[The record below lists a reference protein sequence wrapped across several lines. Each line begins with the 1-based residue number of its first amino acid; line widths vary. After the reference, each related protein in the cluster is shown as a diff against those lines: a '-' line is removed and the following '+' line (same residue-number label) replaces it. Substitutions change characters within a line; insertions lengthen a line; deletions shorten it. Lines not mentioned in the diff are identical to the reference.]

1 MSDPPIRGPFG
12 RSLDR
17 LGHWVGQALG
27 TPADS
32 RAAPEPWA
40 LWHAACAG
48 DETSATALV
57 QRLTP
62 QAYGLAMQL
71 MARRE
76 DAEDAV
82 QDAFVRLWGARPSDT
97 RGASLATFFNTIVI
111 NRCKSALARR
121 REFSADPR
129 QLVDMADAHQSDAP
143 MDAGHVPAFDTAS
156 LQAAMARL
164 PARQRMALAMWA
176 YADADVP
183 EIARSL
189 ELDANAAHQLLHRA
203 KTSLRLLLL
212 QEPKPH
218 ERPTP

>member
-1 MSDPPIRGPFG
+1 MSDPPTRGPLG

-17 LGHWVGQALG
+17 FGQWVGQALG
-27 TPADS
+27 TPADP
-32 RAAPEPWA
+32 RPPPEPWA
-40 LWHAACAG
+40 LWRTACAG
-48 DETSATALV
+48 DEASATELV
-57 QRLTP
+57 RRLTP

-71 MARRE
+71 LARRE

-82 QDAFVRLWGARPSDT
+82 QEAFVRLWGSRPSDT

-111 NRCKSALARR
+111 NRCKSALTRR
-121 REFSADPR
+121 RELSADPQ
-129 QLVDMADAHQSDAP
+129 QLVEIADTRQRSEPVDTGG
-143 MDAGHVPAFDTAS
+143 MPAFDAQS
-156 LQAAMARL
+156 LQSAMARL

-176 YADADVP
+176 YSDADVP

-203 KTSLRLLLL
+203 KTSLRQLL

-218 ERPTP
+218 ERTTP